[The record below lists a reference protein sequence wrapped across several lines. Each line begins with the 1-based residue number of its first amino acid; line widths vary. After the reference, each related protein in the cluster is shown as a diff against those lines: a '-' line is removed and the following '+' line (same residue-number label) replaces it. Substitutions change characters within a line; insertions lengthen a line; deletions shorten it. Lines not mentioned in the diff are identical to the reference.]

1 MFSQACVILFRIGLM
16 ATRSLLIFVMGRSLR
31 ILLEC
36 FLVTACKL
44 SLGQGNVFTG
54 ECQLFCSGGESLY
67 DVTSCLADWSHVPSG
82 GSLSLVPCSFQGVGV
97 SVQGVSVR
105 EGRAVRILLEFAF
118 LLSLIPSILCGILA
132 VSFIELGFHSPQ
144 SRIHVVSPLV

>member
-1 MFSQACVILFRIGLM
+1 M

-54 ECQLFCSGGESLY
+54 VCQLFCSGGGSLY

-82 GSLSLVPCSFQGVGV
+82 SLSLVPCSFQGVGV
-97 SVQGVSVR
+97 SVR
-105 EGRAVRILLEFAF
+105 EGRAVRILLECIFVVPNSVNIVRYSR
-118 LLSLIPSILCGILA
+118 SLVYRTRI
-132 VSFIELGFHSPQ
+132 SFSAKQDPL
-144 SRIHVVSPLV
+144 SPLV

>member
-1 MFSQACVILFRIGLM
+1 MFSQACVILFRIGLK

-54 ECQLFCSGGESLY
+54 VCQLFCSQGRGSLCMMSLPVWLTDPMFLPGGL
-67 DVTSCLADWSHVPSG
+67 CLWSHAPSRG
-82 GSLSLVPCSFQGVGV
+82 WGSLSKGSLSEKQ
-97 SVQGVSVR
+97 
-105 EGRAVRILLEFAF
+105 RAVRILLECIFVVPNSVNIVRYSR
-118 LLSLIPSILCGILA
+118 SL
-132 VSFIELGFHSPQ
+132 VY
-144 SRIHVVSPLV
+144 RIVPSPLV

>member
-1 MFSQACVILFRIGLM
+1 M

-54 ECQLFCSGGESLY
+54 VCQLFCSGGGEVCMMSLP
-67 DVTSCLADWSHVPSG
+67 VWLTGPMFLR

-105 EGRAVRILLEFAF
+105 EGRAVRILLECIFVVPNSVNIVRYSR
-118 LLSLIPSILCGILA
+118 SLVYRTRI
-132 VSFIELGFHSPQ
+132 SFSAKQDPL
-144 SRIHVVSPLV
+144 SPLV

>member
-16 ATRSLLIFVMGRSLR
+16 ATRSLLILVMRRSLR

-54 ECQLFCSGGESLY
+54 VFQLFCSQERGESLY
-67 DVTSCLADWSHVPSG
+67 DVTSCLAD
-82 GSLSLVPCSFQGVGV
+82 
-97 SVQGVSVR
+97 
-105 EGRAVRILLEFAF
+105 
-118 LLSLIPSILCGILA
+118 
-132 VSFIELGFHSPQ
+132 
-144 SRIHVVSPLV
+144 